1 LISGNVTDENPN
13 GDAITHIFEIEI
25 DDSNSLE
32 EKILAVEKLS
42 DGKSLSDGSAFYN
55 LAITDGTPYRE
66 GKFHVKEAYYE
77 QGWLNIIF
85 EAEIEISECDY
96 TCYIGYNK
104 YGSPSIFKLD
114 GVEDASNMFSDT
126 AEGSIPWKFAQGE
139 ENNFIRM
146 NSKNLSRMCHDS
158 KCSIFKLEN
167 TAARNVDSMMSNCS
181 RLLYF

>member
-1 LISGNVTDENPN
+1 
-13 GDAITHIFEIEI
+13 
-25 DDSNSLE
+25 
-32 EKILAVEKLS
+32 
-42 DGKSLSDGSAFYN
+42 
-55 LAITDGTPYRE
+55 
-66 GKFHVKEAYYE
+66 
-77 QGWLNIIF
+77 LNIIF

-104 YGSPSIFKLD
+104 YGSPTIFKLD

-139 ENNFIRM
+139 ENNFICM